1 MQYVPP
7 MEARTRTLELP
18 GDRQLCL
25 AAGGDP
31 GGYPVI
37 GLHGEPGCRHNR
49 WPDDGVYAAA
59 GVLYVTTDRAGYG
72 QSTRQAGR
80 QVADEAADVL
90 AVADALGLER
100 FGVIG
105 SSGGGPYA
113 LACAA
118 LLSGR
123 VERAACL
130 SGLAPFGDQGLA
142 ADAWL
147 AGMNPGAVREVEW
160 AQAGE
165 TVLLRELADQQR
177 QIAEQLSGGLA
188 ALFGD
193 EISAADRAYLARP
206 EVIQVMERV
215 VAEQAAHG
223 VYGWADDS
231 LAFIAPWGF
240 APGTIDIPVLITY
253 GLADGN
259 VPPAHGAW
267 LAAHVRTATTVVSA
281 AGHIPADPVAEIAE
295 HMAWLR
301 HGTVP
306 AA

>member
-1 MQYVPP
+1 MKAL
-7 MEARTRTLELP
+7 ARTLRLP
-18 GDRQLCL
+18 DDRQICYET
-25 AAGGDP
+25 GGDP

-37 GLHGEPGCRHNR
+37 GLHGEPGCRFSR
-49 WPDDGVYAAA
+49 WPDNSVYADAN
-59 GVLYVTTDRAGYG
+59 VLYVTTDRAGYG
-72 QSTRQAGR
+72 QSTRQPGR
-80 QVADEAADVL
+80 RVADEAADVL
-90 AVADALGLER
+90 AVADALGFKR

-118 LLSGR
+118 LLSSR

-142 ADAWL
+142 PGAWL
-147 AGMNPGAVREVEW
+147 AGMNPDGVREVEW

-165 TVLLRELADQQR
+165 PVLLRELAFQQQ
-177 QIAEQLSGGLA
+177 QIADKLSGGPG

-193 EISAADRAYLARP
+193 EISEADRAYLERP
-206 EVIQVMERV
+206 EVAEVLERV

-231 LAFIAPWGF
+231 LAFISPWGF
-240 APGTIDIPVLITY
+240 DPGTIDIPVLITY
-253 GLADGN
+253 GLADGH

-267 LAAHVRTATTVVSA
+267 LAATITTAATVISE
-281 AGHIPADPVAEIAE
+281 AGHIPAEPVAEIAD

-301 HGTVP
+301 HGIVP